1 MKTPGKMAGE
11 VLRSIFRRPATT
23 TYPAEKAVI
32 PDRFRGKIKFIAAK
46 CIGCKMCMRD
56 CPTACITITK
66 VEVTD
71 DIKLAK
77 VFFSLIGNEEEVKSA
92 KDGLKSAKGIIKR
105 SIAQN
110 VYLRYMPDLEFY
122 HDRSLEYSQRV
133 DDLLKRIHEKDGDNS
148 PNK

>member
-1 MKTPGKMAGE
+1 MHPYRRADRVAPLIQAEIARMLERGE
-11 VLRSIFRRPATT
+11 LHDPRV
-23 TYPAEKAVI
+23 K
-32 PDRFRGKIKFIAAK
+32 K
-46 CIGCKMCMRD
+46 
-56 CPTACITITK
+56 ITITK

-77 VFFSLIGNEEEVKSA
+77 VFFSLIGNEEEIKSA